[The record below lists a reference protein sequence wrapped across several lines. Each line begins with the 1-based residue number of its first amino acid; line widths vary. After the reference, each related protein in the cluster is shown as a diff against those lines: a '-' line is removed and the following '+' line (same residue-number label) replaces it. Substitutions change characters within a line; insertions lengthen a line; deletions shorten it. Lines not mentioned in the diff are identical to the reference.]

1 MGNRSA
7 FACNI
12 EQIVSPDGLPENRCS
27 HYMWSAMAIIKKT
40 VFSRNPAKMETGSL
54 VKHRSRT
61 DKPRTVNAA

>member
-1 MGNRSA
+1 
-7 FACNI
+7 
-12 EQIVSPDGLPENRCS
+12 
-27 HYMWSAMAIIKKT
+27 MWSAMAIIKKT